1 MIRQIKTK
9 KKMVDVIIPVF
20 NSGDYLI
27 DALTS
32 CKNQTYKSL
41 KVYVIDDNSTED
53 IFKIIKD
60 FKNDL
65 DIYYIRN
72 SENLGPSASR
82 NVGIVAGE
90 SEYISF
96 LDADDV
102 WDEKKI
108 ELTIARFSQE
118 KDIGMVCGN
127 YRRWEDRKHLRAPF
141 YKKEISLNFQAL
153 KKVNYVACGSVTV
166 KRLVL
171 DDIGLFNVNYKI
183 AEDYDLWIRISKKYN
198 ISYIHYPLY
207 NYSCIK
213 TGASLTNRG
222 DLMKHGTDVLRKIK
236 MEHYGN
242 CS

>member
-1 MIRQIKTK
+1 MSNLKQTK

-32 CKNQTYKSL
+32 CNNQTYKKL
-41 KVYVIDDNSTED
+41 KIYVVDDNSTED
-53 IFKIIKD
+53 IYRIIKD
-60 FKNDL
+60 FENVL
-65 DIYYIRN
+65 DICYIRN

-82 NVGIVAGE
+82 NIGIAAGN
-90 SEYISF
+90 SEYVSF

-102 WDEKKI
+102 WNEKKI
-108 ELTIARFSQE
+108 ELTITRFNQE

-127 YRRWEDRKHLRAPF
+127 YRRWEDRQNLKDPF

-153 KKVNYVACGSVTV
+153 KRVNYVACGSVTV
-166 KRLVL
+166 KRSVL
-171 DDIGLFNVNYKI
+171 DDVGLFNVNYKI
-183 AEDYDLWIRISKKYN
+183 AEDYDLWIRISKKYK
-198 ISYIHYPLY
+198 ISYIHHTLY

-213 TGASLTNRG
+213 TGPSLTNRS
-222 DLMKHGTDVLRKIK
+222 DLFKHGDDVLRKIK
-236 MEHYGN
+236 MDHYGN